1 VNLRQARCLDAVAR
15 HGSFRTAA
23 AELLVTQPAVSQ
35 GLGSLERELGVQL
48 VTRSPRGAVLT
59 SEGRALLPRIRALIN
74 AEDSALREAGVLRR
88 GLGGTV
94 KVSSVNL
101 ALVEVFAPAIATFVE
116 RCPDHEIEV
125 REASAELVQQRIQ
138 EGEDDLGAFGVV
150 GPSIPTLPGAVARAL
165 GTIELWVAVPAG
177 HPASDV
183 ECFGPEDL
191 AAHPLVLFHEG
202 WAIRDVVEW
211 YLAGRSPWVICQV
224 SEVGATKALV
234 AAGVGLSVLP
244 RPPATA
250 PDEGIVYRRL
260 DPPMPVLTRVL
271 AEPDRP
277 SRPTAVAAFVEI
289 LEASLDRSLP

>member
-1 VNLRQARCLDAVAR
+1 MNLRQARCLDAVAR

-35 GLGSLERELGVQL
+35 SLGSLERELGVQL

-59 SEGRALLPRIRALIN
+59 GEGRSLLPRIRALIN

-101 ALVEVFAPAIATFVE
+101 ALVEVFAPAIATFVA
-116 RCPDHEIEV
+116 RYPDHEIEV
-125 REASAELVQQRIQ
+125 REASAELVQRRIQ
-138 EGEDDLGAFGVV
+138 EGEDDLGAFGVI

-177 HPASDV
+177 HPAGDIDR
-183 ECFGPEDL
+183 FGPGDL
-191 AAHPLVLFHEG
+191 AAQPLVLFREG
-202 WAIRDVVEW
+202 WAIRDVVER
-211 YLAGRSPWVICQV
+211 YLGGRAARVICEV
-224 SEVGATKALV
+224 SDVGAASALV
-234 AAGVGLSVLP
+234 AAGAGLSVLP
-244 RPPATA
+244 RPPVTA
-250 PDEGIVYRRL
+250 PDDEIVYRRL

-277 SRPTAVAAFVEI
+277 SRPTAVAAFVEV
-289 LEASLDRSLP
+289 LEETLGESLG